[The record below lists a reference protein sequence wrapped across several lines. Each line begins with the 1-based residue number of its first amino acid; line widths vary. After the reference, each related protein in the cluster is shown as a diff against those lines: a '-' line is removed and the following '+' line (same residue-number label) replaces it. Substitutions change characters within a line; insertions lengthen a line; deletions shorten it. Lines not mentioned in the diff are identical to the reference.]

1 MHMQAQVAEI
11 SPVIKQL
18 NVVVEGERLIKELNK
33 AYARLSQTAKIAGF
47 RQGKIPRQV
56 LERYYKKDVEGDVL
70 GRVISDAYREAV
82 VQTRLEPVAQ
92 PEIQAGEF
100 VPGQDFTFSA
110 KVEVRPAITL
120 KNYKGLAT
128 TRSVKQVT
136 DALVDAE
143 IERARTQVSTLQP
156 VTDRETIEKGDLAT
170 CNFVGTVDD
179 APFVGGTGS
188 AFVIE
193 VGAGR
198 FFKDVEDAMPGKK
211 LGEAFECD
219 ATIPEDFRTAEVR
232 GKKAHFRV
240 TAVELK
246 SRKMPALDDEFAK
259 DLGDYESLADLKTKL
274 REGMAKR
281 FKDEADRD
289 VTEGLMTLL
298 IEGNPF
304 DLPPSL
310 VERQIDARLYQTL
323 GRIPPEQLRRMNLSR
338 ERLREDA
345 REGSI
350 RQVRGALLL
359 DALAAAEGITVNDS
373 DVEAELL
380 RLAETN
386 HIDVERV
393 RQQFAGDRREEL
405 KGRLRTDKALEWL
418 KKDASVV
425 DKPA

>member
-1 MHMQAQVAEI
+1 MQAQVAEI

-18 NVVVEGERLIKELNK
+18 NVVVEGDRLIKELNK

-179 APFVGGTGS
+179 TPFVGGTGS
-188 AFVIE
+188 A
-193 VGAGR
+193 
-198 FFKDVEDAMPGKK
+198 
-211 LGEAFECD
+211 LSSC
-219 ATIPEDFRTAEVR
+219 TTANS
-232 GKKAHFRV
+232 A
-240 TAVELK
+240 
-246 SRKMPALDDEFAK
+246 
-259 DLGDYESLADLKTKL
+259 
-274 REGMAKR
+274 
-281 FKDEADRD
+281 
-289 VTEGLMTLL
+289 
-298 IEGNPF
+298 
-304 DLPPSL
+304 
-310 VERQIDARLYQTL
+310 
-323 GRIPPEQLRRMNLSR
+323 
-338 ERLREDA
+338 
-345 REGSI
+345 
-350 RQVRGALLL
+350 
-359 DALAAAEGITVNDS
+359 
-373 DVEAELL
+373 
-380 RLAETN
+380 
-386 HIDVERV
+386 
-393 RQQFAGDRREEL
+393 
-405 KGRLRTDKALEWL
+405 
-418 KKDASVV
+418 
-425 DKPA
+425 